1 MSFCAFIRNGLPT
14 FQALLNLRVVSV
26 SPLARC
32 VQLSLPL
39 RNRGKLALKLAHI
52 FLGSADLAAAVPIF
66 EDTPDFCSKLSSLR
80 SCLRQRLIAMCSD
93 GNCARLSLQFSKH
106 VLDERLGSFE

>member
-1 MSFCAFIRNGLPT
+1 M
-14 FQALLNLRVVSV
+14 

-66 EDTPDFCSKLSSLR
+66 EDTPDFCSKLSIFAIVFANTS
-80 SCLRQRLIAMCSD
+80 SQ
-93 GNCARLSLQFSKH
+93 CAPMATVPASVCNLASMSWMSIRFF
-106 VLDERLGSFE
+106 G